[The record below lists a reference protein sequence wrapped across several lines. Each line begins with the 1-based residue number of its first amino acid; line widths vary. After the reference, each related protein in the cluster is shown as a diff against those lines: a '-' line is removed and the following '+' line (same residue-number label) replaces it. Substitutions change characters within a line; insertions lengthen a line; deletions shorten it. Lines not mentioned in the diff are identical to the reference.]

1 MSKPMGQI
9 LIERGVLSET
19 QRDQVLRAQRG
30 TNRPFGELAEKMF
43 GVSQKEI
50 EAVWA
55 EQYGEI
61 AEWVDPAALEIPEHV
76 LCVLSGR
83 QAAQFSMIPIR
94 YAGRSLV
101 LCTTR
106 EQLPRALR
114 FASATFGAECTL
126 ALCEPDQLK
135 DALRQHYDVD
145 AAAWEALMRQIG
157 QAGKGEAA

>member
-9 LIERGVLSET
+9 LVERGILSET
-19 QRDQVLRAQRG
+19 QRDEVLRAQRG
-30 TNRPFGELAEKMF
+30 TNRPFGELAEKMY

-55 EQYGEI
+55 QQYGEI
-61 AEWVDPAALEIPEHV
+61 AEWVNPAKHDIPEHV

-83 QAAQFSMIPIR
+83 QAAQFSMIPLR
-94 YAGRSLV
+94 YVGRSLV

-114 FASATFGAECTL
+114 FASATFGADCTL
-126 ALCEPDQLK
+126 ALCEPAHLQ
-135 DALRQHYDVD
+135 DALRKHYDVD
-145 AAAWEALMRQIG
+145 AAAWEALMRQLSP
-157 QAGKGEAA
+157 GEAA

>member
-9 LIERGVLSET
+9 LIDRGILSET

-43 GVSQKEI
+43 EVSQTEI

-55 EQYGEI
+55 EQYGAI
-61 AEWVDPAALEIPEHV
+61 AEWVNPAKLDIADHV

-83 QAAQFSMIPIR
+83 QAAQFAMIPIR

-106 EQLPRALR
+106 EQQPRALR

-126 ALCEPDQLK
+126 ALCETEQLSEG
-135 DALRQHYDVD
+135 LRRHYDVD
-145 AAAWEALMRQIG
+145 AAAWAALMRQLG
-157 QAGKGEAA
+157 TGEAA

>member
-9 LIERGVLSET
+9 LVDRGILSET

-43 GVSQKEI
+43 DVSQKEI

-61 AEWVDPAALEIPEHV
+61 AEWVNPAKLDIPEHV

-83 QAAQFSMIPIR
+83 QAAQFAMIPIR

-101 LCTTR
+101 LCTTKDR
-106 EQLPRALR
+106 LPRALR
-114 FASATFGAECTL
+114 FASSTFGAECTL
-126 ALCEPDQLK
+126 ALCEEAHLT
-135 DALRQHYDVD
+135 AGLRRHYDVD
-145 AAAWEALMRQIG
+145 AAAWDALMRQLG
-157 QAGKGEAA
+157 SNEAA

>member
-9 LIERGVLSET
+9 LIDKGILSET

-43 GVSQKEI
+43 EVSQEEI
-50 EAVWA
+50 ESVWA
-55 EQYGEI
+55 EQYGSI
-61 AEWVDPAALEIPEHV
+61 AEWVDPSDTEIPSHV

-83 QAAQFSMIPIR
+83 QAAQFAMIPIR

-114 FASATFGAECTL
+114 FASSTFGAECTL
-126 ALCEPDQLK
+126 ALCETEQLS
-135 DALRQHYDVD
+135 AGLRKHYDVD
-145 AAAWEALMRQIG
+145 AAAWEALMRQLG
-157 QAGKGEAA
+157 SSEAA

>member
-9 LIERGVLSET
+9 LVDRGVLSDT
-19 QRDQVLRAQRG
+19 QREEVLRAQRG
-30 TNRPFGELAEKMF
+30 TNRPFGELAESMF
-43 GVSQKEI
+43 DVSQHEI

-61 AEWVDPAALEIPEHV
+61 AEWIDPSTLDIPEHV

-83 QAAQFSMIPIR
+83 QAAQFAMIPIR

-114 FASATFGAECTL
+114 FASSTFGAECTL
-126 ALCEPDQLK
+126 ALCETEQLTSG
-135 DALRQHYDVD
+135 LQRHYDVD
-145 AAAWEALMRQIG
+145 AAAWEALMRQLDSS
-157 QAGKGEAA
+157 EAA

>member
-9 LIERGVLSET
+9 LIDRGILSET

-43 GVSQKEI
+43 EVSQREI

-55 EQYGEI
+55 EQYGAI
-61 AEWVDPAALEIPEHV
+61 AEWLDPSRIEIADHV

-83 QAAQFSMIPIR
+83 QAAQFAMIPIR
-94 YAGRSLV
+94 YSGRSLV

-126 ALCEPDQLK
+126 ALCTTEQLSA
-135 DALRQHYDVD
+135 ALRRHYDVD
-145 AAAWEALMRQIG
+145 AAAWEALMRQLG
-157 QAGKGEAA
+157 STEAA

>member
-9 LIERGVLSET
+9 LIDRGILSET
-19 QRDQVLRAQRG
+19 QRDEVLRAQRG
-30 TNRPFGELAEKMF
+30 TNRPFGELAESMF
-43 GVSQKEI
+43 EVSQQEI

-61 AEWVDPAALEIPEHV
+61 AEWLNPSTMEIPEHV

-83 QAAQFSMIPIR
+83 QAAQFAMIPVR
-94 YAGRSLV
+94 YSGRSLV

-114 FASATFGAECTL
+114 FASSTFGAECTL
-126 ALCEPDQLK
+126 ALCEPEQLAE
-135 DALRQHYDVD
+135 ALRRHYDVD
-145 AAAWEALMRQIG
+145 AAAWEALMRQLG
-157 QAGKGEAA
+157 RGEAA